1 MICTVTVGTARY
13 DVDLDSGLSIA
24 IPLDFYG
31 LQPTAYGVP
40 AASAAAYEGGGF
52 IGDTRR
58 GGSCNFETVTLNPHC
73 NGTHTECIGHL
84 TKERISIQRL
94 LPGGLIPATLLSL
107 PVIPG
112 ETVTERYSCPFH
124 ANDAVITRAA
134 LLQYLRTCSPGF
146 LDALII
152 RTLPN
157 SVDKLTQQYA
167 DRPGAFFTLDAM
179 EEIVDLGVRHLLVDI
194 PSLDRADDEGLLA
207 SHRVFW
213 RLPRGGT
220 CITEEAAVF
229 STVTELIFVPDHIHD
244 GHYLLS
250 LQIAPF
256 VSDAAPSR
264 PILFP
269 VSPRP

>member
-1 MICTVTVGTARY
+1 MICTVTIGTARY
-13 DVDLDSGLSIA
+13 DVDLDSGMSIA
-24 IPLDFYG
+24 IPLDFHG
-31 LQPTAYGVP
+31 PQPNAYGVP
-40 AASAAAYEGGGF
+40 AASAAPFEGGGF

-58 GGSCNFETVTLNPHC
+58 GGSCNFETLTLNPHC
-73 NGTHTECIGHL
+73 NGTHTECIGHI

-94 LPGGLIPATLLSL
+94 LPGALFPATVLSV

-112 ETVTERYSCPFH
+112 KSVTERYSCPLRGD
-124 ANDAVITRAA
+124 DAVITRAA
-134 LLQYLRTCSPGF
+134 LLQCLRPCSAGF
-146 LDALII
+146 LDALVI

-157 SVDKLTQQYA
+157 SVNKLTQQYA
-167 DRPGAFFTLDAM
+167 DSAGAFFTLDAM
-179 EEIVDLGVRHLLVDI
+179 EEIVELGVRHLLVDI

-207 SHRVFW
+207 SHRTFW
-213 RLPRGGT
+213 QLSPGAT
-220 CITEEAAVF
+220 TIEENAAVF
-229 STVTELIFVPDHIHD
+229 STVTEMIFVPDHIHD

-264 PILFP
+264 PVLFP

>member
-1 MICTVTVGTARY
+1 MICTVTIGTARY

-24 IPLDFYG
+24 IPLDFHG
-31 LQPTAYGVP
+31 PQPNAYGVP
-40 AASAAAYEGGGF
+40 AASAAAFEGGGF

-58 GGSCNFETVTLNPHC
+58 GGSCNFETLTVNPHC

-94 LPGGLIPATLLSL
+94 LPGALFPATVLSV

-112 ETVTERYSCPFH
+112 AAVTERYSCPLRGD
-124 ANDAVITRAA
+124 DAVVTRAA
-134 LLQYLRTCSPGF
+134 LLQCLRPCSPGF
-146 LDALII
+146 LDALVI

-167 DRPGAFFTLDAM
+167 HRGGAFFTIDAM
-179 EEIVDLGVRHLLVDI
+179 EEIVELGVRHLLVDV

-207 SHRVFW
+207 VHRVFW
-213 RLPRGGT
+213 RLPASGT
-220 CITEEAAVF
+220 EVVDDAAVF
-229 STVTELIFVPDHIHD
+229 STVTEMIFVPDHLRD
-244 GHYLLS
+244 GQYLLS